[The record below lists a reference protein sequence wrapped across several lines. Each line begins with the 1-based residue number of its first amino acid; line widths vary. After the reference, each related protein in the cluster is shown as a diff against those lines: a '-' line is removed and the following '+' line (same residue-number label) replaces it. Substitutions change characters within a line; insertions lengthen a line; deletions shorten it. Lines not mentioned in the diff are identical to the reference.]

1 MPALADLAQ
10 LSSLEGIIN
19 SSADLRAQY
28 WGGKY
33 TNNLKRNN
41 ASSNWRSCL
50 EDLQAQTSWFK
61 FIYYKNHKSDDNV
74 KQYLG
79 QLDTAL
85 QLLVCAARIEG
96 PQIKDIYKIQ
106 QAVEQGMLCS
116 RVLDARLLG
125 LDGSLWA
132 DCADDIFNNDN
143 AEQALMKMLSRYN
156 EQTTWNKHHQHVVQ
170 ALANKHCYDVTRR
183 GLKIAPFIKDFAGHI
198 EAGHV
203 AKPNPNGYLMTC
215 FHAVCFYNPS
225 FQRPKGH
232 ESEKDESKRNA
243 LVGFVKHYAPTK
255 SGIKANG
262 RTRYESAQDF
272 TADDIND
279 LKTSKFD
286 LPAIDKPRRFYSSG
300 EGFFDKRLVTQ
311 ATEQGGEAENRL
323 RDQLRKPKD
332 SRLQRFSENGASANP
347 AKSQPSSKR
356 QGQGDSVDAIKARQ
370 QARKQEARRLG

>member
-33 TNNLKRNN
+33 TNNLKRKI

-85 QLLVCAARIEG
+85 QLLVCAARIEE

-143 AEQALMKMLSRYN
+143 AERALMKMLSCYN

-215 FHAVCFYNPS
+215 FHAVCFYN
-225 FQRPKGH
+225 RPKRH
-232 ESEKDESKRNA
+232 ESEGDESKRKA
-243 LVGFVKHYAPTK
+243 LVGFVKHYAPTT
-255 SGIKANG
+255 SGIKADG
-262 RTRYESAQDF
+262 KTRYESAQDF

-279 LKTSKFD
+279 LKTRESD
-286 LPAIDKPRRFYSSG
+286 LPKIDKPRRFYSSG
-300 EGFFDKRLVTQ
+300 EGFFGKKLVTQ
-311 ATEQGGEAENRL
+311 ATEQGYEAENRL
-323 RDQLRKPKD
+323 RAERGKPNP
-332 SRLQRFSENGASANP
+332 LQPSKQGGVANP
-347 AKSQPSSKR
+347 GKSQPSSKR

-370 QARKQEARRLG
+370 QARKRKARLG